1 MQIVI
6 CAFNAGYWKSYFVW
20 SSLIGCVC
28 MSACRPPQGEEKV
41 KLLSGC
47 RFLTYGPIIYL
58 QTNLMMYTCG
68 CNVLTADST
77 SERVISLTIVSAYR
91 PIHCGENFLF
101 NCLFLAGYLVI
112 CLTDQCNVERNVSW
126 LRLWAGFPLS
136 ILSYCLCGETCSML
150 CLSLSFHFF
159 C

>member
-1 MQIVI
+1 
-6 CAFNAGYWKSYFVW
+6 
-20 SSLIGCVC
+20 

-41 KLLSGC
+41 KLLSSC

-91 PIHCGENFLF
+91 PIHCGENVLF

-112 CLTDQCNVERNVSW
+112 CLTDQCNVERNV
-126 LRLWAGFPLS
+126 F
-136 ILSYCLCGETCSML
+136 
-150 CLSLSFHFF
+150 
-159 C
+159 

>member
-6 CAFNAGYWKSYFVW
+6 CAFNAGYWKSYFVRL
-20 SSLIGCVC
+20 SLIGCVC
-28 MSACRPPQGEEKV
+28 MSACRPPQGEEKM
-41 KLLSGC
+41 KLLSSC

-91 PIHCGENFLF
+91 PIQCGENVLLAVTSRLGTYYLF
-101 NCLFLAGYLVI
+101 YRPMQCREKCSLTTSLGWVSAICFWTNAYAGK
-112 CLTDQCNVERNVSW
+112 
-126 LRLWAGFPLS
+126 
-136 ILSYCLCGETCSML
+136 TCSML
-150 CLSLSFHFF
+150 CLLLSFYLFS
-159 C
+159 